1 MGARSRQEGPPE
13 TPGLLGRTRRDDA
26 AHNAPLHY
34 RASRQGG
41 AEVLPKHEEGRV
53 GRVGNGKIQEGFRR
67 SPRYSQRPTQP
78 GEGLSVNGRRPG
90 CPRPSTSRP
99 PNCRERRLGE
109 VPGITIMR
117 TPLNG
122 ARDDARGARWPQR
135 AGRGRAQA
143 EGSEPRGWAP
153 APVTYALR
161 HAQEVSAS

>member
-41 AEVLPKHEEGRV
+41 AEALPKHEEGRV

-67 SPRYSQRPTQP
+67 SPRYSQRPTKP
-78 GEGLSVNGRRPG
+78 GEGLSVNGR
-90 CPRPSTSRP
+90 
-99 PNCRERRLGE
+99 
-109 VPGITIMR
+109 
-117 TPLNG
+117 
-122 ARDDARGARWPQR
+122 A

-143 EGSEPRGWAP
+143 EGSEPRGWAR
-153 APVTYALR
+153 APVTYSLR